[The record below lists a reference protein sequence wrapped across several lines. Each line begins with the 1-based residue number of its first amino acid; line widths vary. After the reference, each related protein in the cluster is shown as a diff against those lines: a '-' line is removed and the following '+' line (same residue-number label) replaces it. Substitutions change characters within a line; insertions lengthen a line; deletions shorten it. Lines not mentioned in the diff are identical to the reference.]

1 MCAGKEKSSDDKKEV
16 VVKNKS
22 RSNRPVDVKELRE
35 RLGLTQKEF
44 ADKFKLSLSTI
55 QNWEQGENNPRGA
68 AELFL
73 ELIASDPEFVAS
85 TLAANPGK

>member
-1 MCAGKEKSSDDKKEV
+1 MKYKFQG
-16 VVKNKS
+16 
-22 RSNRPVDVKELRE
+22 NRPVSVVELRE

-55 QNWEQGENNPRGA
+55 QNWEQGQNKPKGA
-68 AELFL
+68 AKLFL
-73 ELIASDPEFVAS
+73 ELIAHDPEFVAN